1 MLSATPSPRPPA
13 RCYRSPRIISNTI
26 TPPTS
31 TVLQISSCYQQHH
44 HPAYQHGATDI
55 LVLSATP
62 SPRPPVR
69 CYRYASIISNTIT
82 TPTSTVLQIT
92 SYYQQHHHPA
102 HQHGATDML
111 VLSATPSPRLPAR
124 CYRYP
129 CVISNTIT
137 SASST
142 VLQITSYYQQHRHPA
157 YQHGATDILVLSVT
171 PSPRPPARCYRSPRI
186 ISNTITPPTS
196 TVLHISSCYQQHHHL
211 AYLYGAT
218 DMLVLSATPSPH
230 PPARCYRYPRIISNT
245 VTPSSTVSADFYI
258 TLTIVYV
265 YCLSPIY
272 LLASKRYNITDENIH
287 IYSI

>member
-1 MLSATPSPRPPA
+1 MLVLSATPSPRLPA
-13 RCYRSPRIISNTI
+13 RCYRYPRVISNTI

-31 TVLQISSCYQQHH
+31 TVLQITSYYQQHH
-44 HPAYQHGATDI
+44 HPAYQHGATDILLLSATPSSAYQHGATDI

-142 VLQITSYYQQHRHPA
+142 VLQITSYYQQYRHPA
-157 YQHGATDILVLSVT
+157 YQHGATDILVLSAT
-171 PSPRPPARCYRSPRI
+171 PSPRPPA
-186 ISNTITPPTS
+186 
-196 TVLHISSCYQQHHHL
+196 
-211 AYLYGAT
+211 
-218 DMLVLSATPSPH
+218 
-230 PPARCYRYPRIISNT
+230 
-245 VTPSSTVSADFYI
+245 
-258 TLTIVYV
+258 
-265 YCLSPIY
+265 
-272 LLASKRYNITDENIH
+272 
-287 IYSI
+287 